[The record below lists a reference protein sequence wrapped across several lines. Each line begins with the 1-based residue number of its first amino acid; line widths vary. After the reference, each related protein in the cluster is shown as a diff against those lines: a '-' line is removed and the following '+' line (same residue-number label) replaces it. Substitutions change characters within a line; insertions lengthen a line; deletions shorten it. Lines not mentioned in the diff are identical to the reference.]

1 MTTGHHLQKRKP
13 LNLTSGEKVWEA
25 KSFSHHNKVSL
36 LAKILGID
44 SKLMDLFE
52 LIPWVGSD
60 QVWCDCFLLI
70 IREGGLHLNWI
81 RS

>member
-1 MTTGHHLQKRKP
+1 MA
-13 LNLTSGEKVWEA
+13 GEEVLEA
-25 KSFSHHNKVSL
+25 KWFSHHNKVSL
-36 LAKILGID
+36 LANFLGID

-60 QVWCDCFLLI
+60 QVWWDCFLFI
-70 IREGGLHLNWI
+70 IREGRLHLNWI